1 MCQFQKDSQQGYV
14 SPTLGLKMCT
24 DYLPR
29 MLHFPR
35 EKQAAIHLSLLPQM
49 YRKVIITCKIT
60 IASNIHYF
68 LHVYIVYIPNAPIVI
83 LNLRKGDHMSAFGNC
98 DGIKDWINFL
108 GTP

>member
-1 MCQFQKDSQQGYV
+1 MRQFQKDSQQGYI

-29 MLHFPR
+29 MLHFPWG
-35 EKQAAIHLSLLPQM
+35 KQAAIHLSLLPQM

-60 IASNIHYF
+60 IASNF

-98 DGIKDWINFL
+98 DGIKDRINFL